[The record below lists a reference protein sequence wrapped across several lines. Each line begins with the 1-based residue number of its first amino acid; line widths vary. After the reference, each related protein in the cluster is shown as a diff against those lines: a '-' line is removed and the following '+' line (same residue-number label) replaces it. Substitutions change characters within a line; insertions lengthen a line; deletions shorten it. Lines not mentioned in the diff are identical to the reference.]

1 MDLIALFVSLI
12 HPNFIT
18 VVGEIPCV
26 VYLEEKKKILLNSRA
41 YRRVRLFLSH
51 RTEAIGVLSTSTFAF
66 QKDGSQNLVKTFP
79 SFETGR
85 DLFSHYKDLQT
96 FEKDRGKNSR
106 AKGREREN

>member
-1 MDLIALFVSLI
+1 M
-12 HPNFIT
+12 
-18 VVGEIPCV
+18 
-26 VYLEEKKKILLNSRA
+26 
-41 YRRVRLFLSH
+41 
-51 RTEAIGVLSTSTFAF
+51 LSTSTFAF